1 MGGVNHVPNHH
12 VLMRRVIKIGLLLL
26 VVGLLAWAGFSMK
39 QTLATKEQ
47 RTQQIQQRPDFKGIR
62 FVTTSSLNPTAM
74 LNNKPSVIILF
85 DPDCEHCQ
93 YEAEQLSKRNR
104 EFAHAGVYLLTTQT
118 PVRARAFARHYGLDT
133 LAMMHVGT
141 LSPEESRVAFGPTSM
156 PHLFI
161 YGADGRLRKEFKGET
176 KIETLLKYL

>member
-1 MGGVNHVPNHH
+1 MK
-12 VLMRRVIKIGLLLL
+12 RAIKTGLLLL
-26 VVGLLAWAGFSMK
+26 VVGLLSWAGFSMK
-39 QTLATKEQ
+39 QTLAVKEQ
-47 RTQQIQQRPDFKGIR
+47 RNQQIQQRPDLKAVH
-62 FVTTSSLNPTAM
+62 FVTKQPHNSTAM
-74 LNNKPSVIILF
+74 LNGKPTVIILF

-93 YEAEQLSKRNR
+93 YEAEQLGQRNK

-133 LAMMHVGT
+133 LTMMHVGT
-141 LSPEESRVAFGPTSM
+141 LSPEESRVAFGPTSV

-176 KIETLLKYL
+176 KIESLLKYL